1 MIPEE
6 LGSRAF
12 LQVQPFSSFAGDLF
26 SLLLLRNRGGGRV
39 WVGKDSYFILSVTL
53 GCSVLCLG
61 PATEGTFPEDTDCS
75 GGPQTVGT
83 PSERRFASVMRD
95 SPLCI
100 ILRCAGA
107 QTSATVGTGR
117 K

>member
-1 MIPEE
+1 MQAVRKTA
-6 LGSRAF
+6 LTVC
-12 LQVQPFSSFAGDLF
+12 VQIKPQLLHASFASLIQVSVIIFEYGHF
-26 SLLLLRNRGGGRV
+26 SRN
-39 WVGKDSYFILSVTL
+39 D
-53 GCSVLCLG
+53 CLG

-107 QTSATVGTGR
+107 QTSATAGAGR